1 MANDLQSEL
10 RQTKPFPSLEEEA
23 FLNVERTETLL
34 ADAFEQVLKPYGITG
49 TQYNVLRILR
59 GAGSTG
65 LCRNEIRDR
74 QVSRMPDVTRLL
86 DRMESCGLIKR
97 TRSTE
102 DRRLVATELT
112 PAGRKLVDSLDA
124 VVAAEHKRR
133 LGHLTAEQLRT
144 LIELLTALRQT
155 G

>member
-59 GAGSTG
+59 GTGPEG

-74 QVSRMPDVTRLL
+74 LLTRMPDVTRLL
-86 DRMESCGLIKR
+86 DRMEEAGLVRR
-97 TRSTE
+97 TRSSA
-102 DRRLVATELT
+102 DRRQVGTHLT
-112 PAGRKLVDSLDA
+112 DRGRELVDQLDEA
-124 VVAAEHKRR
+124 VAEEHRAR
-133 LGHLTAEQLRT
+133 LGHLSKNELRN
-144 LIELLTALRQT
+144 LVELLTRIRQPE
-155 G
+155 